1 MRRDER
7 TMNMHGQNLMN
18 PYPSQVNPYQS
29 QFMHMNYPPAPLTPE
44 QLHQQLLFMQQQI
57 FILQQ

>member
-1 MRRDER
+1 
-7 TMNMHGQNLMN
+7 MNMHGQNLMN